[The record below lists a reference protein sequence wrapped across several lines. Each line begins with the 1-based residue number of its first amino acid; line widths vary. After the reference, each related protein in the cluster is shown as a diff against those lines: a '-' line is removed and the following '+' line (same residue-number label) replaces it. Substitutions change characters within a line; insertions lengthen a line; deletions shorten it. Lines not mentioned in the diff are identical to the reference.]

1 MNKRKSSVI
10 TAGLLASVLLS
21 ASPFALADDHKDG
34 PRDKPNMEKMCE
46 QFKEG
51 KGPFDR
57 KERQE
62 KMEKRQN
69 EIADRLKLD
78 KEQRKIWDEIHQEQ
92 REKHEKRMEK
102 WKEKMEKRCN

>member
-1 MNKRKSSVI
+1 MIKRKSSVI

-21 ASPFALADDHKDG
+21 ASPFALADDQKDA
-34 PRDKPNMEKMCE
+34 PRGKPNMEKMCE

-57 KERQE
+57 KDRQE
-62 KMEKRQN
+62 QMEKRHN
-69 EIADRLKLD
+69 EMADRLKLD

-92 REKHEKRMEK
+92 REKHEKRMKK

>member
-1 MNKRKSSVI
+1 MFQLFFPDKPVAEGVIAELSPLTPDYRTTTLFLQPPRPLLPEISVI
-10 TAGLLASVLLS
+10 TTSLLASVLLS
-21 ASPFALADDHKDG
+21 ASPFVLADDHKDG

-62 KMEKRQN
+62 K
-69 EIADRLKLD
+69 
-78 KEQRKIWDEIHQEQ
+78 
-92 REKHEKRMEK
+92 REALQ
-102 WKEKMEKRCN
+102 

>member
-1 MNKRKSSVI
+1 MNKRKTSMI

-21 ASPFALADDHKDG
+21 ASPFALAEHHGD
-34 PRDKPNMEKMCE
+34 RDKPDMEKMCE
-46 QFKEG
+46 QYKEG

-57 KERQE
+57 EERQE

-69 EIADRLKLD
+69 DMADRLKLD
-78 KEQRKIWDEIHQEQ
+78 KEQRKIWNEIHQEQ
-92 REKHEKRMEK
+92 REKHEKRMKK